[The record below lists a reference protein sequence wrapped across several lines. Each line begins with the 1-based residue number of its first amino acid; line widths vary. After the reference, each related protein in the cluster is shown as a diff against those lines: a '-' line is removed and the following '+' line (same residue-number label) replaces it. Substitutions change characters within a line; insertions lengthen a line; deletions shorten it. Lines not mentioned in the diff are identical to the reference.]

1 VVKYKIKNQG
11 IKMQKQF
18 RNIALATMILSG
30 SLYAVSNTQNKVY
43 AVVNGEKITQSLL
56 DASLAREGKQFQS
69 LPQDQQKQVLKQ
81 VVDSKIL
88 SQYALKTNAVKDP
101 MYIEAVKN
109 LKEDLALQ
117 VWMKSLRD
125 SIEVSSSDMKSF
137 YKNNSKLFKQP
148 EQYKARHI
156 LVKTKKE
163 AQNLIDQLKKSTNVK
178 GKFIALAKK
187 YSTGPSAT
195 NGGDLGWFAL
205 RMMVPEFGNAL
216 KKMKIGSF
224 TKSPVKSNYGFHV
237 IYLEDKKPAS
247 TIKYEQIKDKIKA
260 TLVQKQFLDKIKSK
274 LNTLSKKAKVEYK

>member
-1 VVKYKIKNQG
+1 
-11 IKMQKQF
+11 MQKQF
-18 RNIALATMILSG
+18 RNLALATMILSG

-69 LPQDQQKQVLKQ
+69 LSQDQQKQVLKQ

-125 SIEVSSSDMKSF
+125 NIKVSPSEMKSF

-163 AQNLIDQLKKSTNVK
+163 AQDLIDQLKKSTNVK

-260 TLVQKQFLDKIKSK
+260 TLVQKKFLDKIKSK
-274 LNTLSKKAKVEYK
+274 LDTLSKKAKVEYK